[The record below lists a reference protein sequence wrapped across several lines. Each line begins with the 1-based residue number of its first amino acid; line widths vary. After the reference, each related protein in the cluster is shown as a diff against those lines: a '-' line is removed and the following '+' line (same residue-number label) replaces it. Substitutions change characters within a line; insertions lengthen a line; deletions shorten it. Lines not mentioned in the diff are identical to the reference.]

1 MFFLLPIAPRT
12 CCGPVRLLANSRYQ
26 KGYQRKA
33 TEERPICLD
42 LMTPPPLK
50 NKPQNKYSEAP
61 DIKKDHKPLL
71 SRITVFPEKS
81 LLSRIPRASY
91 CGHPSPCFS
100 FSMFWREQ
108 FSVRPCTHP
117 PPSSEGG
124 DETKQDITSSQSRCC
139 KMVNSQ
145 VLLDG
150 LKTRP
155 PVRKDPR
162 SLKEMWMPLRTSKS
176 ESPGTGAQT

>member
-1 MFFLLPIAPRT
+1 MFFLLPTAPRT
-12 CCGPVRLLANSRYQ
+12 CCVPVRLLANSRQQ

-33 TEERPICLD
+33 AEERPICLD
-42 LMTPPPLK
+42 LMTPPSPK
-50 NKPQNKYSEAP
+50 NKPPNKHPEAS

-81 LLSRIPRASY
+81 LLSQIPCASQ
-91 CGHPSPCFS
+91 CGHPSPRFS
-100 FSMFWREQ
+100 FSMFWRQQ
-108 FSVRPCTHP
+108 FSVRPCSHP

-124 DETKQDITSSQSRCC
+124 DETKQDITFGQGRCC

-150 LKTRP
+150 LKTWA

-162 SLKEMWMPLRTSKS
+162 SLKEMRMPSATPDK
-176 ESPGTGAQT
+176 